1 MNMSELNVDGLKFKF
16 PEGWQCDKYDEW
28 VFYRNQFTKQFDG
41 IKAVDILAV
50 SLDKTAYLIEV
61 KDYSHPDTEKPSA
74 LPKAVAE
81 KVIHTLAALLPA
93 KIHATEEK
101 ERNLAAAVLGCK
113 SIKVVLHIEQPR
125 KHKAIVDL
133 ADIKQKLKQ
142 LLRAVDA
149 HPKITS
155 MGNMQSL
162 NWSVSKGEA

>member
-1 MNMSELNVDGLKFKF
+1 MNMSELEVDGFKFKF

-28 VFYRNQFTKQFDG
+28 SFYRNQFIKQFNG
-41 IKAVDILAV
+41 IKAVDVLAV

-61 KDYSHPDTEKPSA
+61 KDYSHPDTEKPSE
-74 LPKAVAE
+74 LPKTVAE

-93 KIHATEEK
+93 KINATEDKEK
-101 ERNLAAAVLGCK
+101 NLATAILECK
-113 SIKVVLHIEQPR
+113 SVKVVLHIEQPR
-125 KHKAIVDL
+125 KHRAIVDL

-155 MGNMQSL
+155 IENMQSL

>member
-1 MNMSELNVDGLKFKF
+1 MSELEVDGFKFKF

-28 VFYRNQFTKQFDG
+28 SFYRNQFIKQFNG
-41 IKAVDILAV
+41 IKAVDVLAV

-61 KDYSHPDTEKPSA
+61 KDYSHPDTEKPSE

-93 KIHATEEK
+93 KINATEDK
-101 ERNLAAAVLGCK
+101 ERNLATAILECK
-113 SIKVVLHIEQPR
+113 SVKVVLHIEQPR
-125 KHKAIVDL
+125 KHRAIVDL

-155 MGNMQSL
+155 IENMQSL

>member
-1 MNMSELNVDGLKFKF
+1 MNMSELEVDGFKFKF

-28 VFYRNQFTKQFDG
+28 SFYRNQFIKQFNG
-41 IKAVDILAV
+41 IKAVDVLAV

-61 KDYSHPDTEKPSA
+61 KDYSHPDTEKPSE

-93 KIHATEEK
+93 KINATEDK
-101 ERNLAAAVLGCK
+101 ERNLATAILECK
-113 SIKVVLHIEQPR
+113 SVKVVLHIEQPR
-125 KHKAIVDL
+125 KHRAIVDL

-155 MGNMQSL
+155 IENMQSL
-162 NWSVSKGEA
+162 NWSLSKGES